1 MEHIVNQ
8 IILTGNLA
16 GAPRYSHENH
26 GRRFYAFPLE
36 VERLSGT
43 TDTLPVLAPLEL
55 LEQTPAAGGDTLCV
69 TGQIR
74 SYNNREPEGR
84 RLVISVLAE
93 TMTLCSAAHDNRAE
107 LLGTICRAPVYRR
120 TPLGR
125 EICDVMLA
133 VPRPYR
139 RTDYIPCILWGRSAQ
154 EAASALP
161 GSKLHVTGRLQSRDY
176 IKVID
181 GESFTRTAYE
191 LSVTEAE
198 FLTEPDFSE

>member
-55 LEQTPAAGGDTLCV
+55 
-69 TGQIR
+69 
-74 SYNNREPEGR
+74 
-84 RLVISVLAE
+84 AE

-133 VPRPYR
+133 VNRPYR
-139 RTDYIPCILWGRSAQ
+139 RADYLPCILWGRTAQ
-154 EAASALP
+154 EAAELPVGTQLAL
-161 GSKLHVTGRLQSRDY
+161 TGRLQSREY
-176 IKVID
+176 IKML
-181 GESFTRTAYE
+181 GTTAERRTAYE
-191 LSVTEAE
+191 ISAISAE
-198 FLTEPDFSE
+198 PVRE

>member
-74 SYNNREPEGR
+74 SYNNRAPEGR

-133 VPRPYR
+133 VNRPYR
-139 RTDYIPCILWGRSAQ
+139 RADYLPCIAWGKV
-154 EAASALP
+154 AAKIAEMQVGDRLT
-161 GSKLHVTGRLQSRDY
+161 LEGRVQSRTY
-176 IKVID
+176 IKQTD
-181 GESFTRTAYE
+181 AGSEERTAYE
-191 LSVTEAE
+191 VSVMQLLDDEETE
-198 FLTEPDFSE
+198 LI